1 MKEDG
6 SESSRDVLP
15 GDSVSLESVHRTIVG
30 ILADMVRDWDVPG
43 HTEITGATRLVDDLG
58 CSSIDIISLV
68 VAIEE
73 AYGTRKLGFAE
84 LLIREGQ
91 YVSDLEIAELARFV
105 AGKLQTTGALSP
117 RPIGRI

>member
-1 MKEDG
+1 
-6 SESSRDVLP
+6 
-15 GDSVSLESVHRTIVG
+15 
-30 ILADMVRDWDVPG
+30 MVRNRRATYCPAIVSPSNPFTERSSG